1 MAIAGTE
8 WVSRHDRSMEETQLL
23 LERLIHETGSNPI
36 DLSNHGHIDE
46 TKPVA
51 VDLDEH
57 VRHCLNM
64 ASRMTADCDDWDQ
77 DEFLRCHRM
86 RRDKARAALK
96 VLTFRERQV
105 AVLVGHGYSN
115 KQVASF
121 LGVSEKTVEKYR
133 GAACRKLRLPTS
145 AQVAH
150 LLSAADLC
158 AGVKAF

>member
-1 MAIAGTE
+1 MVIAGAA
-8 WVSRHDRSMEETQLL
+8 WVSRDDQSIEETQVL
-23 LERLIHETGSNPI
+23 LELLIHEAGSNPI
-36 DLSNHGHIDE
+36 DLSVNRHIDE
-46 TKPVA
+46 RKLGA
-51 VDLDEH
+51 ADLDEH
-57 VRHCLNM
+57 VRQCLDM
-64 ASRMTADCDDWDQ
+64 ASRMTADCDHLDT
-77 DEFLRCHRM
+77 DEFLRFHRM

-115 KQVASF
+115 KQVALF

-158 AGVKAF
+158 AGDKAC